1 MLADPHH
8 GRDGHAPLYSSGRE
22 VIAMS
27 RYLHSS
33 PIGRRAIPSVLGML
47 SLAVLIIVVAGC
59 AKQSSEATAG
69 RRDITAYLPVE
80 GTVVAPASARAD
92 IYSPYEVPVDKIY
105 VTVGKSVRRGE
116 ALIVFSAPQNQAYYD
131 QARIALVQAQKAL
144 AQARRQY
151 RQEVKAAQ
159 EQLAASRSTER
170 SARVTTPNPSSPA
183 ADAAQATSHTPDTG
197 IPTANRQADE
207 QAVIDAEARMA
218 EGLVAYQQA
227 LAVAQE
233 QFDAAQAGSKSAQV
247 KSPITGTVLA
257 VNVSVGTAPN
267 PKDRKPL
274 VTVVNL
280 EALKVAAGVAE
291 DRLSL
296 LTPRDLALV
305 TIKEVPNVEFPGS
318 LEEIYSEKAGFLQ
331 GQKYVALV
339 DFKNI
344 KGQAKPGMDAM
355 VSIKIGEVHDVLA
368 VPANTVYEVDKQY
381 AVKLQAGKEWRQRI
395 VEIGLSDGKYTQI
408 KSGLKEGDVVMTN
421 P

>member
-1 MLADPHH
+1 MLRH
-8 GRDGHAPLYSSGRE
+8 
-22 VIAMS
+22 
-27 RYLHSS
+27 LHRG
-33 PIGRRAIPSVLGML
+33 PIGLRAILPVLGLL
-47 SLAVLIIVVAGC
+47 SLVLSVVVIAGC

-69 RRDITAYLPVE
+69 RRDITAYLPAE
-80 GTVVAPASARAD
+80 GTVVALASARAD
-92 IYSPYEVPVDKIY
+92 VDSPYEVPVEKIY
-105 VTVGKSVRRGE
+105 VTVGKNVRRGE
-116 ALIVFSAPQNQAYYD
+116 TLLVFSAPQNQAYYD
-131 QARIALVQAQKAL
+131 QARTTLVQAQKAL
-144 AQARRQY
+144 DQARKQY
-151 RQEVKAAQ
+151 GQEVRAAQ
-159 EQLAASRSTER
+159 KQLEVSRSTER
-170 SARVTTPNPSSPA
+170 KARVTAPNPSSPPA
-183 ADAAQATSHTPDTG
+183 GEGPSTPYPPDTG
-197 IPTANRQADE
+197 DSSANRQADE

-227 LAVAQE
+227 VAMAQE
-233 QFDAAQAGSKSAQV
+233 QFAAAQAGGKSAQV

-267 PKDRKPL
+267 PRDKKPL

-296 LTPRDLALV
+296 LRPKNPALV
-305 TIKEVPNVEFPGS
+305 TIKEVPNVEFSGS
-318 LEEIYSEKAGFLQ
+318 LDEIYSEKAGFLR

-339 DFKNI
+339 DFKNT
-344 KGQAKPGMDAM
+344 KGQAKPGMDAT

-381 AVKLQAGKEWRQRI
+381 AVKLREGKEWRQRI

-408 KSGLKEGDVVMTN
+408 KSGLEEGDIVMTN